1 MDKNINPD
9 ENPLLSP
16 KFDLDTPDG
25 MRGFMKWLFDPEVDK
40 AFQEAF
46 PLDDTEK

>member
-9 ENPLLSP
+9 ENPLLAP

-25 MRGFMKWLFDPEVDK
+25 VRGFVEWLFDPEVDK
-40 AFQEAF
+40 AFREAF
-46 PLDDTEK
+46 PLDESE